1 MSVWTSVSFE
11 MGRCL
16 IEKRGWPPSA
26 FLWSFS
32 FYIPF
37 VDFLNLNILFPV
49 IFKFCRCIPYR
60 YKSGSDGSIK
70 DELEVLVIS
79 SKKGQGMM
87 FPKVVTTNLL
97 YKIMNFNFTVHNSL
111 PSN

>member
-1 MSVWTSVSFE
+1 MVSGVFVQVR
-11 MGRCL
+11 MVCVVSRTGREL
-16 IEKRGWPPSA
+16 QRYDQGRR
-26 FLWSFS
+26 L
-32 FYIPF
+32 
-37 VDFLNLNILFPV
+37 VV
-49 IFKFCRCIPYR
+49 GCIPYR

-87 FPKVVTTNLL
+87 FPKVVTTNHL